1 MDKTITVILPDN
13 LIDEYKESMKKYDFS
28 YIDLRFHF
36 NKETMKVE
44 KITTATGENPYFA
57 ELEFSEDDRER
68 IAASK
73 SIRECI
79 EEKEMSRKLGNC
91 LLRAGFHVLNDIRN
105 FPKKKFSIIRHF
117 GPKCWDELDGFCSKN
132 GIELQD
138 NNLAP
143 VYKPDDTVVLLNDRE
158 GLGYNAE
165 MFKAGTIL
173 TVIEKLEDN
182 SPLAFRT
189 AVPLYMC
196 CRNSHKGF
204 LEKVVCSPGEL
215 KLLKRGN
222 ANER

>member
-1 MDKTITVILPDN
+1 MRLKNIELPDS

-28 YIDLRFHF
+28 YIDIRLHF

-44 KITTATGENPYFA
+44 KITTATGESPYFA
-57 ELEFSEDDRER
+57 ELEFSEDNEEE

-105 FPKKKFSIIRHF
+105 YPKKRFVNIRNI
-117 GPKCWDELDGFCSKN
+117 GPKCLEELYDFCEKSD
-132 GIELQD
+132 IVLQND
-138 NNLAP
+138 DIAP
-143 VYKPDDTVVLLNDRE
+143 VFKPDDTVVLLNDRE
-158 GLGYNAE
+158 GLGYKSDP
-165 MFKAGTIL
+165 FTKGTIL

-182 SPLAFRT
+182 SPLAFRA
-189 AVPLYMC
+189 AVPLYIC
-196 CRNSHKGF
+196 CRNNYKGF
-204 LEKVVCSPGEL
+204 LEKVVCSSGEL